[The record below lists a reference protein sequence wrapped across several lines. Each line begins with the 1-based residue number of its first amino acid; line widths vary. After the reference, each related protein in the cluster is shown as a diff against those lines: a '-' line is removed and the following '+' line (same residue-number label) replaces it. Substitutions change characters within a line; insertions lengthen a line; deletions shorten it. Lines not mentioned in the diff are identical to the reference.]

1 MTENSMYKIVVL
13 DDSPSILHYLTESL
27 RECGYEVFPFMEP
40 LSALTHLDINIPDII
55 LSDINMPN
63 MDGYEFCAKV
73 KEQQHLAAVPF
84 LFLSSEGKPRHV
96 VKGFQLGA
104 VDYVTKPIILAVLLA
119 RLQTHINLA
128 RLRKEAE
135 DKNTLLEDLV
145 AKKVQQITA
154 SQMGTITALANLA
167 EHRDEDTGSHLD
179 RVSAYCEILA
189 RDLMEREIVPSITE
203 NYISL
208 LKDSS
213 ALHDIG
219 KVAIPDQI
227 LLKPGRHTPEEFE
240 IMKTHSRLGAD
251 TLLQVLE
258 TDPSNDFMK
267 IGYEI
272 ALNHHEKWD
281 GSGYP
286 NGITGENIPLSAR
299 IMAVA
304 DVYDALRSERCY
316 KKGFPHA
323 KAYAIIDEGKGKHFD
338 PTIVESFIKEEKKF
352 AAVWEK
358 FAAITDQKR
367 SSTNLVDTASD
378 SV

>member
-1 MTENSMYKIVVL
+1 MTIDSKAKIVVL

-27 RECGYEVFPFMEP
+27 REFGYEVAPFKEP
-40 LSALTHLDINIPDII
+40 LSALKHLQNEKTDII
-55 LSDINMPN
+55 LSDVNMPH
-63 MDGYEFCAKV
+63 MDGYMFCEKV
-73 KEQQHLAAVPF
+73 KKIPHLSSVPL
-84 LFLSSEGKPRHV
+84 LFLSGEGKPKNV
-96 VKGFQLGA
+96 VKGFQAGA
-104 VDYVTKPIILAVLLA
+104 VDYVTKPIILEVLLA
-119 RLQTHINLA
+119 RISTHLNLSL
-128 RLRKEAE
+128 LRNEAE
-135 DKNTLLEDLV
+135 QKNSQLEEQV
-145 AKKVQQITA
+145 AIKVRQITN

-189 RDLMEREIVPSITE
+189 RDLKEREILPEITDT
-203 NYISL
+203 YINL
-208 LKDSS
+208 VKDSS

-227 LLKPGRHTPEEFE
+227 LLKPGRHTPEEFD

-286 NGITGENIPLSAR
+286 NGISGENIPLSAR

-316 KKGFPHA
+316 KKGFSHE
-323 KAYAIIDEGKGKHFD
+323 KAYAIIDEGKGAHFD
-338 PTIVESFIKEEKKF
+338 PKIVECFIRNEARF
-352 AAVWEK
+352 NAVWEK
-358 FAAITDQKR
+358 YAEEH
-367 SSTNLVDTASD
+367 N
-378 SV
+378 SVEAEALKV